1 MEKLSVEE
9 VLLKLPELSEEEL
22 DDLLSLYTEEEKI
35 KIFDELNLSDRIK
48 YAMKYVYGLENDEL
62 IKREVIDIR
71 KGFNKNLIKSGRK
84 VKLCNKLLTYY
95 MIIPKIVNNY
105 LMRRAILENNIIKE
119 SKAEVVDNEIAKIVN
134 ELDKNASY
142 LTFFLEVCKRI
153 NKDTLYN
160 YDDVDDVFDNLEN
173 ILSIVVKKMN
183 NLMDHLN
190 YVVSR
195 SNENYTENKSF
206 EYNGI
211 INDSI
216 MSLKKSKY
224 LL

>member
-35 KIFDELNLSDRIK
+35 KIFDELNLGDRIK

-95 MIIPKIVNNY
+95 MIIPKIVNHY

-119 SKAEVVDNEIAKIVN
+119 SKAEVVE
-134 ELDKNASY
+134 NASY
-142 LTFFLEVCKRI
+142 LTFFLEVCKKI